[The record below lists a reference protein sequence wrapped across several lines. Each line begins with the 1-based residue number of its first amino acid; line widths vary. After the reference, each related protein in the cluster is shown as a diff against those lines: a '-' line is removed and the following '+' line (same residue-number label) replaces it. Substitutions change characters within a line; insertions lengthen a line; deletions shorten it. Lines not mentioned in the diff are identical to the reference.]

1 LFTPTHTTFRKTAVV
16 RASEKAD
23 LSGEWPVNW
32 SLASYEDVGE
42 FFQKSLFK
50 DTAAPG
56 TLLTDVMSTA
66 LTVTYPDVTLDA
78 AKKLFSEV
86 SGVPVVKSSNDY
98 TLVGVLSK
106 KDLSKSGKTV
116 SELMST
122 PPIAARPDNKV
133 ADAACLM
140 LKHKIHRI
148 PVVNN
153 EAKLVGLV
161 TRTDIFSA
169 LESSG
174 NVDVKV
180 SL

>member
-1 LFTPTHTTFRKTAVV
+1 M
-16 RASEKAD
+16 
-23 LSGEWPVNW
+23 
-32 SLASYEDVGE
+32 ASYEDVGE

-56 TLLTDVMSTA
+56 TQLTDVMSSA
-66 LTVTYPDVTLDA
+66 LTVAYPDMSIET
-78 AKKLFSEV
+78 AKKLFNEV
-86 SGVPVVKSSNDY
+86 SGVPVVKSSNDH

-106 KDLSKSGKTV
+106 RDLIDRSGSNV
-116 SELMST
+116 GALMTS

-148 PVVNN
+148 PVVNK
-153 EAKLVGLV
+153 EAKLVGIV
-161 TRTDIFSA
+161 TRTDIFTA
-169 LESSG
+169 LENQQG

>member
-1 LFTPTHTTFRKTAVV
+1 
-16 RASEKAD
+16 
-23 LSGEWPVNW
+23 VNW

-56 TLLTDVMSTA
+56 TQLTDVMSSA
-66 LTVTYPDVTLDA
+66 LTVAYPDMSIET
-78 AKKLFSEV
+78 AKKLFNEV
-86 SGVPVVKSSNDY
+86 SGVPVVKSSNDH

-106 KDLSKSGKTV
+106 RDLIDRSGSNV
-116 SELMST
+116 GALMTS

-148 PVVNN
+148 PVVNK
-153 EAKLVGLV
+153 EAKLVGIV
-161 TRTDIFSA
+161 TRTDIFTA
-169 LESSG
+169 LENQQG